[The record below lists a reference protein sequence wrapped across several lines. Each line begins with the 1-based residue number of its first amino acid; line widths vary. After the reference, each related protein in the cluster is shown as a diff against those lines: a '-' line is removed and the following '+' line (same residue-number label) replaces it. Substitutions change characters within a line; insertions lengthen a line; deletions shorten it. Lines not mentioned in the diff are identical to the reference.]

1 MEEAVMGG
9 SIAPE
14 KILRELSDLWV
25 TLSKD
30 THGDAADGALRAC
43 SMTLV
48 AIAEESD
55 DVSELGET
63 IAALMPEYPARAIVV
78 RLRGAGERML
88 SESVSA
94 QCWMP
99 FGQHRKVCCEQV
111 EITATDAALADLP
124 SVVLPL
130 AVADLP
136 LILWCRSAR
145 ILGMPEFQ
153 PIAAMAQRVIVDSA
167 GLPDPRA
174 ALQRIAGRSAHGVLA
189 GDFSWTRLTRWRE
202 ILSQIFENRHNLAES
217 QRISRVTVE
226 AAGEPPVAA
235 WYLGAWV
242 MDALSSAGAHPEFH
256 MERTSESVPGQLR
269 RIELSGPEFS
279 AELARRGARL
289 IVTVGGL
296 AYCNNLPERSE
307 YSLIAEELRIVD
319 RDSVFEKTLASA
331 QRLAGGGQ

>member
-1 MEEAVMGG
+1 MG

-25 TLSKD
+25 TLGKE

-48 AIAEESD
+48 ALAEESD
-55 DVSELGET
+55 DVAELGET
-63 IAALMPEYPARAIVV
+63 IAALMPEHPARAMVV
-78 RLRGAGERML
+78 RLRGAGDRML
-88 SESVSA
+88 SERVSA

-145 ILGMPEFQ
+145 ILAMPEFQ
-153 PIAAMAQRVIVDSA
+153 PIAAMAQRVILDSA
-167 GLPDPRA
+167 ALPDSRA
-174 ALQRIAGRSAHGVLA
+174 ALERLAERSARGVLL

-202 ILSQIFENRHNLAES
+202 ILSQVFENRQNLAAI
-217 QRISRVTVE
+217 QRIAKVTV
-226 AAGEPPVAA
+226 AATGEPPVST

-242 MDALSSAGAHPEFH
+242 MDALAAAGVHPEFH
-256 MERTSESVPGQLR
+256 M
-269 RIELSGPEFS
+269 
-279 AELARRGARL
+279 ARGGKASRASCGASSFRAPIFRPNWNGAGRG
-289 IVTVGGL
+289 
-296 AYCNNLPERSE
+296 S
-307 YSLIAEELRIVD
+307 S
-319 RDSVFEKTLASA
+319 
-331 QRLAGGGQ
+331 

>member
-14 KILRELSDLWV
+14 KILHELSDLWV
-25 TLSKD
+25 TLSKE

-48 AIAEESD
+48 ALTEESD
-55 DVSELGET
+55 DVAELGET
-63 IAALMPEYPARAIVV
+63 VAALMPEYPARAIVV

-130 AVADLP
+130 AVPDLP

-145 ILGMPEFQ
+145 ILEMPEFR
-153 PIAAMAQRVIVDSA
+153 PIAAMAQRVILDSA
-167 GLPDPRA
+167 GLPNPRA
-174 ALQRIAGRSAHGVLA
+174 ALQLIPDRSAHSVPL

-202 ILSQIFENRHNLAES
+202 ILSQVFENRNNLAES
-217 QRISRVTVE
+217 KRITLVTVDT
-226 AAGEPPVAA
+226 AGEPPVAA

-242 MDALSSAGAHPEFH
+242 MDALASAGVYPEFH
-256 MERTSESVPGQLR
+256 MLRTSESVPGELQR
-269 RIELSGPEFS
+269 VELSGTGFS
-279 AELARRGARL
+279 AELERRGARL

-296 AYCNNLPERSE
+296 AYCNNLPARSE
-307 YSLIAEELRIVD
+307 YSLIAEELRIID
-319 RDSVFEKTLASA
+319 RDPVFEKTLASA
-331 QRLAGGGQ
+331 QRLAGVAQ

>member
-1 MEEAVMGG
+1 MGA

-14 KILRELSDLWV
+14 RILRELSDLWV
-25 TLSKD
+25 NLSKE
-30 THGDAADGALRAC
+30 TYGDAADGALRAC

-48 AIAEESD
+48 ALTEEGD

-63 IAALMPEYPARAIVV
+63 IAALMPQNPARTIVV
-78 RLRGAGERML
+78 RLRGAGDRML
-88 SESVSA
+88 SERVSA

-111 EITATDAALADLP
+111 EITATDTALADLP

-145 ILGMPEFQ
+145 ILNMPEFQ
-153 PIAAMAQRVIVDSA
+153 PIAAMAHRVILDSA
-167 GLPDPRA
+167 GLPNPQA
-174 ALQRIAGRSAHGVLA
+174 ALQRLASRLAHGVLV

-202 ILSQIFENRHNLAES
+202 ILSQVFENRHNLAES
-217 QRISRVTVE
+217 QGITQVTVT
-226 AAGEPPVAA
+226 ASGEPSVAA

-242 MDALSSAGAHPEFH
+242 MDALSSTGVHPEFR
-256 MERTSESVPGQLR
+256 MAPANEGAPGELQG
-269 RIELSGPEFS
+269 ITLSGPNFS
-279 AELARRGARL
+279 AELARRGSRL

-296 AYCNNLPERSE
+296 AYCNNLPARSE
-307 YSLIAEELRIVD
+307 YSLIDEELRIVD
-319 RDSVFEKTLASA
+319 SDPVFEKTLASA
-331 QRLAGGGQ
+331 QRLAGAAQ